1 MTTAILPHPDRP
13 AALPSPVTSTVGA
26 ALTLWLGLVFTL
38 GAAGA
43 LAPAPGQPPLPI
55 FAGFA
60 VPLLGYAIA
69 YRASASFRAF
79 VLGLGPVLTT
89 SIQAWRFGGLAFIA
103 LFTYDVLPG
112 AFAWPAGLGD
122 IAIGA
127 TAPAFA
133 LAIARAP
140 RVAASRG
147 FVLWNLLG
155 ILDLVVAVG
164 SGTLIAWFGLGADPA
179 SMSAMPRLPL
189 VLIPAFLV
197 PIFVMLHITA
207 LVQAKHLASS
217 IDR

>member
-1 MTTAILPHPDRP
+1 MTTA
-13 AALPSPVTSTVGA
+13 ALPRFDRSPVRASATVG
-26 ALTLWLGLVFTL
+26 LLLLLWLGLVFTL

-43 LAPAPGQPPLPI
+43 FAPAPGQPPLPI
-55 FAGFA
+55 FVGFA
-60 VPLLGYAIA
+60 VPRIGYAIA
-69 YRASASFRAF
+69 YRTSASFRAF

-103 LFTYDVLPG
+103 LLTYDVLPG

-133 LAIARAP
+133 LAIARNP
-140 RVAASRG
+140 RLAASRG
-147 FVLWNLLG
+147 FVVWNLLG
-155 ILDLVVAVG
+155 ILDLVVAIG
-164 SGTLIAWFGLGADPA
+164 SGTLIAWFGLGANPA

-207 LVQAKHLASS
+207 LIQAKHLAGGV
-217 IDR
+217 DR